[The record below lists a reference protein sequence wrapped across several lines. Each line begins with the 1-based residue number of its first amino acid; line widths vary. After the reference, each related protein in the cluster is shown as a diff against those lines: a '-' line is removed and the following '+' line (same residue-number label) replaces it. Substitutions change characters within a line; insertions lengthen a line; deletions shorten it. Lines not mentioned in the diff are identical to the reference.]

1 LFLKDKEEATI
12 ESIRRVNPL
21 GRLGDVQDIARV
33 VSLLVDPDGGWIN
46 GQVVRANGGV
56 V

>member
-1 LFLKDKEEATI
+1 MNPFG
-12 ESIRRVNPL
+12 RV
-21 GRLGDVQDIARV
+21 GEVEDIARV
-33 VSLLVDPDGGWIN
+33 VSLLVDPDGGWIS